1 MFSERQVIKKLMID
15 AKVSAA
21 IPILDLKQQYAAI
34 QDEINT
40 AIQGVLE
47 STQFVLGPAVS
58 KLERR
63 VAAYCERQH
72 GVGVASGTDALR
84 LSLAALAIGPGH
96 EVITTP
102 FTFVATA
109 NSISHSGAKPV
120 FVDIEPGTYNLDPA
134 AVEAAITPCTKAIMP
149 VHLYG
154 QSAEMDTIMDVAEC
168 HGLKVIEDCAQAIGA
183 RYKGKRLGSIGHIGC
198 LSFFPSKNLGAYGDA
213 GMVVTNDR
221 ELAVKIDV
229 LRRQGGQKKY
239 YHEVLGFNSR
249 LDTLQAAILNVKLN
263 YLEQWNEGRR
273 TVAHRYNDLL
283 SDVPVVT
290 PYESPDSHHVYHQY
304 TIRSSRR
311 DQLAAHL
318 KDHGVSTMIYYP
330 IPLHRQQLYAEM
342 EALRFPNAERA
353 GTEVLSLP
361 IFPELALRDQEFIA
375 DVIGGFSD
383 GH

>member
-1 MFSERQVIKKLMID
+1 MID
-15 AKVSAA
+15 ARVSAA

-63 VAAYCERQH
+63 VAAYCECQH

-84 LSLAALAIGPGH
+84 LSLAALEIGPGD

-109 NSISHSGAKPV
+109 NTISHSGAKPV

-168 HGLKVIEDCAQAIGA
+168 HGLKGD
-183 RYKGKRLGSIGHIGC
+183 RRL
-198 LSFFPSKNLGAYGDA
+198 
-213 GMVVTNDR
+213 
-221 ELAVKIDV
+221 
-229 LRRQGGQKKY
+229 
-239 YHEVLGFNSR
+239 
-249 LDTLQAAILNVKLN
+249 
-263 YLEQWNEGRR
+263 
-273 TVAHRYNDLL
+273 
-283 SDVPVVT
+283 
-290 PYESPDSHHVYHQY
+290 
-304 TIRSSRR
+304 
-311 DQLAAHL
+311 
-318 KDHGVSTMIYYP
+318 
-330 IPLHRQQLYAEM
+330 
-342 EALRFPNAERA
+342 RA
-353 GTEVLSLP
+353 GHRRVTRERGWV
-361 IFPELALRDQEFIA
+361 Q
-375 DVIGGFSD
+375 
-383 GH
+383 

>member
-1 MFSERQVIKKLMID
+1 MID
-15 AKVSAA
+15 TKASAA
-21 IPILDLKQQYAAI
+21 IPILDLKQQYVAI

-47 STQFVLGPAVS
+47 STQFVLGPAVNE
-58 KLERR
+58 LERR
-63 VAAYCERQH
+63 VAAYCECQH

-84 LSLAALAIGPGH
+84 LSLAALEIGPGD

-109 NSISHSGAKPV
+109 NTISHSGAKPV

-134 AVEAAITPCTKAIMP
+134 AVEDAITPRTKAIMP

-154 QSAEMDTIMDVAEC
+154 QSAEMDTIMDVAERY
-168 HGLKVIEDCAQAIGA
+168 GLKIIEDCAQAIGA

-213 GMVVTNDR
+213 GMVVTND
-221 ELAVKIDV
+221 EGLAEKIDV
-229 LRRQGGQKKY
+229 LRRQGGHKKY

-283 SDVPVVT
+283 SDMPVVT

-304 TIRSSRR
+304 TIRSPQR
-311 DQLAAHL
+311 DELASHL
-318 KDHGVSTMIYYP
+318 KEHGVSTMIYYP
-330 IPLHRQQLYAEM
+330 IPLHHQQLYAEM
-342 EALRFPNAERA
+342 SALHFPNAELA
-353 GTEVLSLP
+353 GREVLSLP
-361 IFPELALRDQEFIA
+361 IFPELTERDQEFIA
-375 DVIGGFSD
+375 DTIRGFFD
-383 GH
+383 GR

>member
-1 MFSERQVIKKLMID
+1 MFLERQVVKKIMID

-21 IPILDLKQQYAAI
+21 IPILDLKQQYVAI
-34 QDEINT
+34 QDEINA

-58 KLERR
+58 ELERR
-63 VAAYCERQH
+63 VAAYCECQH
-72 GVGVASGTDALR
+72 GIGVASGTDALR
-84 LSLAALAIGPGH
+84 LSLAALEIGPGD

-102 FTFVATA
+102 FTFIATA
-109 NSISHSGAKPV
+109 NTISHSGAKPV

-134 AVEAAITPCTKAIMP
+134 AVEAAITPRTKAIMP

-154 QSAEMDTIMDVAEC
+154 QSAEMDTIMNVAERY
-168 HGLKVIEDCAQAIGA
+168 GLKVIEDCAQAIGA

-213 GMVVTNDR
+213 GMVVTNDKG
-221 ELAVKIDV
+221 LAEKIDV

-283 SDVPVVT
+283 SDMPVVT

-304 TIRSSRR
+304 TIRIPQR
-311 DQLAAHL
+311 DELAAHL
-318 KDHGVSTMIYYP
+318 KEHGVSTMIYYP
-330 IPLHRQQLYAEM
+330 IPLHHQQLYAEM
-342 EALRFPNAERA
+342 ATLDFPNAEMA
-353 GTEVLSLP
+353 GREVLSLP
-361 IFPELALRDQEFIA
+361 IFPELTERDQEFIA
-375 DVIGGFSD
+375 DTIRGFFD
-383 GH
+383 GR